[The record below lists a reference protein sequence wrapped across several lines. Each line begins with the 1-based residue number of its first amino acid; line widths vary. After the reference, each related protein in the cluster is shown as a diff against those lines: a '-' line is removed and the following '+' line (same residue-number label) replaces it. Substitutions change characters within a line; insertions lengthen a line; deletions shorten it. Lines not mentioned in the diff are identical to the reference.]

1 MIDLPLL
8 SAGIIAVGVI
18 IYVVLDGFDLGI
30 GVLLPFARTTEE
42 RNRMMASI
50 APVWDGNE
58 TWLILGGVVLFAAF
72 PVAYAVALPALY
84 IPIVAML
91 FSFIFRG
98 VAFEFRANAKP
109 GRGAIWTFAFCAGS
123 IGAAICQGLILGGL
137 IEGLVVKDRQ
147 FAGGPFD
154 WASWFGLIAAGG
166 MLAGYALLGA
176 CWVILKTDDQLQR
189 RAFAWAK
196 VSLIFMLLF
205 MGAISIATP
214 IFVDAIAERWFGGV
228 NLVYLSPVPVIT
240 LLVAALLWSVLERES
255 DAWSFRLAVG
265 LFLLGYA
272 GLAIS
277 MWPYI
282 VPREL
287 TIWQAAADPESQR
300 FVLIACAFSV
310 PMIIAYTI
318 YAYRVFRGK
327 VPEGETYGH

>member
-8 SAGIIAVGVI
+8 AAGVIVLGII
-18 IYVVLDGFDLGI
+18 IYVVLDGFDLGVGI
-30 GVLLPFARTTEE
+30 LLPFTGSTAE
-42 RNRMMASI
+42 RNRMMATI

-58 TWLILGGVVLFAAF
+58 TWLILGGVILFAAF
-72 PVAYAVALPALY
+72 PKAYAIALPALY
-84 IPIVAML
+84 IPIIAML

-98 VAFEFRANAKP
+98 VAFEFRANAKE
-109 GRGAIWTFAFCAGS
+109 GKGGIWTVAFSAGS
-123 IGAAICQGLILGGL
+123 MGAAICQGLILGSL
-137 IEGLVVKDRQ
+137 IEGIAIRDGGTG
-147 FAGGPFD
+147 GGPFE

-176 CWVILKTDDQLQR
+176 CWVILKTDGRLQS
-189 RAFAWAK
+189 RAYGWAK
-196 VSLIFMLLF
+196 VSLLLTLAFM
-205 MGAISIATP
+205 AVISIATP

-240 LLVAALLWSVLERES
+240 MLVAALLWNTLDREREV
-255 DAWSFRLAVG
+255 WPFRLTIV
-265 LFLLGYA
+265 LFILGYA

-282 VPREL
+282 VPRHL
-287 TIWQAAADPESQR
+287 TIWQAASDPTSQR
-300 FVLIACAFSV
+300 FVLIACAFTV
-310 PMIIAYTI
+310 PMIIAYTF

>member
-8 SAGIIAVGVI
+8 AAGIIALGVI
-18 IYVVLDGFDLGI
+18 IYIVLDGFDLGI
-30 GVLLPFARTTEE
+30 GILLPLAGSSAE
-42 RNRMMASI
+42 RERMMASI

-72 PVAYAVALPALY
+72 PKAYAIALPAMY

-91 FSFIFRG
+91 FCFIFRG
-98 VAFEFRANAKP
+98 VAFEFHANASERHKS
-109 GRGAIWTFAFCAGS
+109 IWLVAFSAGS
-123 IGAAICQGLILGGL
+123 IGATFCQGLILGGL
-137 IEGLVVKDRQ
+137 IRGITVRNAE

-154 WASWFGLIAAGG
+154 WFSWFGLLAAGG
-166 MLAGYALLGA
+166 MVAGYALLGA
-176 CWVILKTDDQLQR
+176 CWTILKTDDKLQL

-196 VSLIFMLLF
+196 SALFMTMLF

-214 IFVDAIAERWFGGV
+214 LFVDAIAERWFGGAH
-228 NLVYLSPVPVIT
+228 LIYLAPVPVVTVIAAAFLWQ
-240 LLVAALLWSVLERES
+240 LLEKQAEVWP
-255 DAWSFRLAVG
+255 FRLAVV
-265 LFLLGYA
+265 LFILAYA

-282 VPREL
+282 VPRHL
-287 TIWQAAADPESQR
+287 TIWQAAADPTSQR
-300 FVLIACAFSV
+300 FILIACAFTV

-327 VPEGETYGH
+327 VPEDGGYGH